1 MCCSVECDQ
10 LGNARSNS
18 FVYEVP
24 AVDPSSSFVPTISDT
39 RREGVGGLRL
49 GLCVCVCWGGGAE
62 YYPIVH
68 DAKTANDA
76 DYSSLHPM
84 EKRLENGQQID

>member
-1 MCCSVECDQ
+1 M
-10 LGNARSNS
+10 
-18 FVYEVP
+18 
-24 AVDPSSSFVPTISDT
+24 DPSSSFVPSTSDT

-49 GLCVCVCWGGGAE
+49 GLCVCVCVWGGG

-76 DYSSLHPM
+76 DYSSLHPI
-84 EKRLENGQQID
+84 EKRPGNGPQID